1 MENITYTLA
10 HVGING
16 ENAEQAQQLCSILS
30 AIFGWEG
37 KVGNSSCFAGKG
49 IEIMKKPYLGTHGH
63 IAIGVNDILGAISQ
77 MEAKGIVFD
86 PATRKTDK
94 EGNTKAI
101 YLEGEYG
108 GFALH
113 LVQV

>member
-16 ENAEQAQQLCSILS
+16 ENAQQAQQLCDALS
-30 AIFGWEG
+30 AMFGWPS
-37 KVGNSSCFAGKG
+37 KTGNSSCFAGKG
-49 IEIMKKPYLGTHGH
+49 IEIMKEPYLGTCGH
-63 IAIGVNDILGAISQ
+63 IAIGVNDIEGAICQ
-77 MEAKGIVFD
+77 LEARGIAFD

-94 EGNTKAI
+94 DGNTKAI
-101 YLEGEYG
+101 YLAGEYG

-113 LVQV
+113 LLQV